1 MKTVAALLLLGLSAI
16 GAQESSVSPGGAG
29 NWQCPHEFGFYP
41 HDTSCDKYY
50 SCEASV
56 ATLKTCGNGLA
67 FDDTDPEFLR
77 ENCDYSHNVDCTGR
91 PQLEPPI
98 STPHCPYLFGIFP
111 DPDDCAVFWS
121 CWDGEASRYACAP
134 GLAYD
139 RKSRVCNWMDNIA
152 ECKQQRAAMEQ
163 DIQCPAPGELTATG
177 SFSRHAHPEDCRQY
191 FVCLDGVAR
200 EYGCPI
206 GTVFQIGQEDGLGQC
221 ADPENVPGCAD
232 YYGDLDLTALR
243 RSQLLLGNVGL
254 LDAQGGSAPVAPAPR
269 PRRPVAAAAAQPADA
284 AEDEAALQ
292 A

>member
-1 MKTVAALLLLGLSAI
+1 MKSTIALLLLGVAAI

-50 SCEASV
+50 SCEAGV

-67 FDDTDPEFLR
+67 FDNSDSEYLR
-77 ENCDYSHNVDCTGR
+77 ENCDYSHNVDCSTR
-91 PQLEPPI
+91 PQLEPAI
-98 STPHCPYLFGIFP
+98 STPHCPNLYGIFP

-152 ECKQQRAAMEQ
+152 ECKTQRDAMEQ
-163 DIQCPAPGELTATG
+163 TIQCPAPGQLAATG
-177 SFSRHAHPEDCRQY
+177 SFSRHAHPDDCRQY
-191 FVCLDGVAR
+191 FVCLDGVPR

-206 GTVFQIGQEDGLGQC
+206 GTVFQIGQEDGFGQC
-221 ADPENVPGCAD
+221 ADPENVPGCED
-232 YYGDLDLTALR
+232 YYGDLDLRTLR
-243 RSQLLLGNVGL
+243 GLGL
-254 LDAQGGSAPVAPAPR
+254 R
-269 PRRPVAAAAAQPADA
+269 K
-284 AEDEAALQ
+284 
-292 A
+292 